1 MTRGRASRAG
11 RGKSSPRPL
20 MRFNCTERWV
30 AGPCMSTADEVIELQ
45 AGGILV
51 SPDPLFNSRRA
62 QVVALAAR
70 HAVPALSVGRI
81 RRGRRA
87 DQLRTEPLGG
97 PSPGRHLHR
106 KDSQGAKSAEQ
117 PTRFELVVNI
127 ETAKALGLAV
137 APLILGRADEVI
149 E

>member
-1 MTRGRASRAG
+1 
-11 RGKSSPRPL
+11 

-45 AGGILV
+45 AGGLLV

-70 HAVPALSVGRI
+70 HAVPAIYPWGEFAAVGGLI
-81 RRGRRA
+81 SY
-87 DQLRTEPLGG
+87 G
-97 PSPGRHLHR
+97 PSLTAVYRQEGIYAGKIL
-106 KDSQGAKSAEQ
+106 KGAKPADLPVQQ
-117 PTRFELVVNI
+117 PTTFELVVNLK
-127 ETAKALGLAV
+127 TAKALGLTV
-137 APLILGRADEVI
+137 PPSILARADEVI